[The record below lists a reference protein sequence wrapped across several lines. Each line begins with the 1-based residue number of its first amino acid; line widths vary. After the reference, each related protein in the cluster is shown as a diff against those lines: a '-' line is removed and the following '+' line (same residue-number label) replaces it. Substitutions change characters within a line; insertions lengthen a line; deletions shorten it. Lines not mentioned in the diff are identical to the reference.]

1 MSNTWSLAWRMARR
15 ELRGGLSGFRV
26 FLASLALGVAAI
38 AGVGSVST
46 SVLSGLERDA
56 RVLLGADLDLSRTH
70 VPVNADQRAWL
81 SKLGTPSATTSMRA
95 MARLDTGGPRTLVE
109 LKAVDGAYPLYG
121 KLKLAP
127 DISVQDG
134 LAARD
139 GVHGA
144 LIDGT
149 LALRLKLAI
158 GDRLRIGDLPLEIR
172 AIIEHEPDRTLRFA
186 SFGPRVMIS
195 EAALAQTGLVR
206 QGSLIHHHFRLA
218 LADGVDFQDV
228 KQQITER
235 YPNAGW
241 RLRGLDKAAPG
252 FERFVDRVTQF
263 LSLVGLTALL
273 VGGVGIANAVR
284 GFMETRL
291 ATIAILKCLGVGQGL
306 VFRVYLLQVMAMATV
321 GIGGGL
327 LIGALAP
334 IPAGALIAAFM
345 PFDVPVDVH
354 LMPLLVAAALGYL
367 TTLAFSLW
375 PLGRAG
381 AVRAAQLFRASVVP
395 PSGPPPRAYLIAI
408 ALAVILLAALAI
420 VATEDHKLAAG
431 FVAGAAG
438 ALVLFGGMAW
448 LLMKI
453 VARLPRIR
461 IPTLRLALANL
472 HRPGAPTV
480 SIMLSLGLGLSV
492 LVAIALIRDNLERH
506 IDEQMPYQAPSY
518 FFIDI
523 QPSQIDQVAQLVK
536 DTPDVGDLQRT
547 PMVRGRLV
555 RIAGVPIDQVKVDA
569 DVQWVVNGDRGL
581 TYTAGEP
588 EGVKLIEGEW
598 WPADYS
604 GPPLISM
611 DANAARGFGVTL
623 GDTITFNILG
633 REITATIG
641 NLRRIDWA
649 SLGLN
654 FVFVFAPGTLE
665 AAPHSIIAT
674 VRATTPEAENA
685 IQQSV
690 TSAHANISA
699 IRVKDALDNA
709 RRILDAVAIAVRST
723 AAFTLMA
730 GVLVLAG
737 AIMAGH
743 RRRVFDAVVLKVLGA
758 TRIRVIGAYVI
769 EYGLQGA
776 FAAIVACGVGSL
788 AAFIVVTRLMRA
800 DFVLDPAI
808 VAGTG
813 LLSVVLTVGLG
824 LVGTWRAL
832 GERPGPLLRNE

>member
-1 MSNTWSLAWRMARR
+1 MSATWSLAWRMARR

-56 RVLLGADLDLSRTH
+56 RVLLGADLDISRTH

-81 SKLGTPSATTSMRA
+81 SKLGTPSAATSMRA
-95 MARLDTGGPRTLVE
+95 MARLDAGGPRTLVE

-127 DISVQDG
+127 GISVQDG
-134 LAARD
+134 LAEHD
-139 GVHGA
+139 GIHGA

-149 LALRLKLAI
+149 LALRLKIAI
-158 GDRLRIGDLPLEIR
+158 GARLRIGDVPLEVR
-172 AIIEHEPDRTLRFA
+172 AIVEHEPDRTLRFA

-195 EAALAQTGLVR
+195 DTALAQTGLVR

-241 RLRGLDKAAPG
+241 RLRGLDKATPG

-291 ATIAILKCLGVGQGL
+291 ATIAILKCLGAGQGL
-306 VFRVYLLQVMAMATV
+306 VFRIYLLQVMAMATV

-345 PFDVPVDVH
+345 PFDVPFDVH

-367 TTLAFSLW
+367 TTLAFSLS

-381 AVRAAQLFRASVVP
+381 AVRAAQLFRASVIP
-395 PSGPPPRAYLIAI
+395 PSGPPPSAYLIAT
-408 ALAVILLAALAI
+408 ALAVILLATLAI
-420 VATEDHKLAAG
+420 LATEDHKLAAG

-448 LLMKI
+448 LLMKT

-506 IDEQMPYQAPSY
+506 IDEQMPHQAPSY

-523 QPSQIDQVAQLVK
+523 QPNQIDQVAQLVK

-598 WPADYS
+598 WAADYS

-611 DANAARGFGVTL
+611 DANAARGFSVTL

-690 TSAHANISA
+690 TSAHANISV

-723 AAFTLMA
+723 AAFTLLA

-758 TRIRVIGAYVI
+758 TRLRVIGAYVI

-776 FAAIVACGVGSL
+776 FAAIVASAVGSL
-788 AAFIVVTRLMRA
+788 AAFVVVTRLMRA
-800 DFVLDPAI
+800 DFVLDPTI
-808 VAGTG
+808 VVGTG
-813 LLSVVLTVGLG
+813 LLSMLLTVGLG